1 VIVGSGLD
9 SRAYRLEWPEGTVI
23 YEIDQPAVIKFKI
36 ATLSSVG
43 ATPRTELRTVGVDLR
58 QDWPMALRNAGF
70 DPTRPTALIIEG
82 LMIGYLPG
90 DAQDRLLGQVTAL
103 AAPGSRLAADHLPAD
118 SPSIGSLIGNVAQTW
133 KHSGFEVNFGNLTYP
148 HDRSDAENYLKSHS
162 WFVSGHTIIDLLAA
176 VEVSTHGLNTGA
188 ELHGAIHYLT
198 ATKG

>member
-1 VIVGSGLD
+1 
-9 SRAYRLEWPEGTVI
+9 
-23 YEIDQPAVIKFKI
+23 
-36 ATLSSVG
+36 
-43 ATPRTELRTVGVDLR
+43 
-58 QDWPMALRNAGF
+58 MALRDAGF
-70 DPTRPTALIIEG
+70 DPTRPTAWIIEG

-133 KHSGFEVNFGNLTYP
+133 KQSGFEVNFGNLTYP

-198 ATKG
+198 ATNG